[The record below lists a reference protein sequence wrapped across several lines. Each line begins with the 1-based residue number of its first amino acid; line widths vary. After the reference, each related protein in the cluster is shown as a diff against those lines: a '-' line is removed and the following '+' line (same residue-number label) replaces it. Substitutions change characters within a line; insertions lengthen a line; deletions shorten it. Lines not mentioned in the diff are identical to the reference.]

1 MESMDIGS
9 EKTIEDLGLS
19 GLKLIQS
26 KAGFRYGMDTV
37 LLADFARIR
46 PDDIVAD
53 FGTGTGIL
61 PLLLYGRGK
70 GNIYHAFEI
79 QTDMALI
86 AEDNAALNNIK
97 DKMNVYNI
105 SVEHAEEYVGRG
117 TVDAVI
123 MNPPYGAYGKT
134 IKNPD
139 IANSTARHQ
148 DENTISKFLTSANR
162 ILRGKGKLFL
172 VYPAQQMLE
181 IMLSLKTCRI
191 EPKCFR
197 LVYPY
202 VNRPANLVLIEAV
215 KDAKPGL
222 LTMPPLIVY
231 NSEGKMTP
239 ELRGIYHMG
248 DD

>member
-1 MESMDIGS
+1 MNIGPDR
-9 EKTIEDLGLS
+9 TIEELGIA

-26 KAGFRYGMDTV
+26 KSGFRYGMDSV
-37 LLADFARIR
+37 LLADFAQIR
-46 PDDIVAD
+46 PNDIVAD

-70 GNIYHAFEI
+70 GKRYHAFEI
-79 QTDMALI
+79 QTEMAKI
-86 AEDNAALNNIK
+86 AEDNAALNRIE
-97 DKMNVYNI
+97 DIMSVYNV
-105 SVEHAEEYVGRG
+105 SVEHAAEYVMRG

-134 IKNPD
+134 IRNPD
-139 IANSTARHQ
+139 MANSTARHQ
-148 DENTISKFLTSANR
+148 EENTIDRFLASANG
-162 ILRGKGKLFL
+162 ILRGKGRLFL

-181 IMLSLKTCRI
+181 IMLSLKTWRI

-202 VNRPANLVLIEAV
+202 INRPANLVLIEAI

-222 LTMPPLIVY
+222 LTMAPLVVY
-231 NSEGKMTP
+231 DKENEMTP
-239 ELRGIYHMG
+239 ELRRIYHMG
-248 DD
+248 EE